1 MPLFS
6 ELTAECRRR
15 LLLKLNEEKFADGEF
30 LFRQGD
36 EGDKLYII
44 QSGQVMSVH
53 CTVDGA
59 ISQIDMLQDGQYFG
73 ERALLKREPR
83 MASTKA
89 VGALSCLSLTKARL
103 HTRARRALLDGVC
116 IAELYVPCRRTRST
130 NSGSRRR

>member
-44 QSGQVMSVH
+44 QSGKVSVH

-59 ISQIDMLQDGQYFG
+59 DSQIDLLSDGQYFG

-89 VGALSCLSLTKARL
+89 VGALTCFSLTKARL
-103 HTRARRALLDGVC
+103 HAHARRVLLNGVRVT
-116 IAELYVPCRRTRST
+116 ELYAPFRRTRST
-130 NSGSRRR
+130 SSVFRRR